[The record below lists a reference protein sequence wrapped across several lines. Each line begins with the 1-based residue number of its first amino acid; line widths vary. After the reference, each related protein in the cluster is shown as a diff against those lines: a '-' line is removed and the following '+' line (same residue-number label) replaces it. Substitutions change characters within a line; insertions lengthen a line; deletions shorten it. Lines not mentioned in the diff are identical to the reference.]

1 MDAEDSARREDRK
14 GETMRRKNRFK
25 RDYGFA
31 QDRKAACSAGSVPQP
46 SSSEQLVS
54 SEIEEPEWEKHRSVS
69 LSELLDVY
77 SDGVELLQLV
87 KAPDSNC
94 SSLSIATRQGLVLLR
109 EQDLMPLWK
118 LSLHGLHSQPTPG
131 SFTDDQTLDF
141 LLQTAWSWDE
151 KDDGGGWSSG
161 SIIWSHSIP
170 CHMEETP
177 TTSAVTSDQKSVFLF
192 WAEALAAASLSSDD
206 APGAKP
212 PGLYHLTSCTQ
223 PSRLSCT

>member
-1 MDAEDSARREDRK
+1 MRVGCLIGPQVYTTTTGTVYIIFGFGNIQAVALWDIFVQAQNRDSA
-14 GETMRRKNRFK
+14 
-25 RDYGFA
+25 
-31 QDRKAACSAGSVPQP
+31 PP
-46 SSSEQLVS
+46 SLQ
-54 SEIEEPEWEKHRSVS
+54 IEEPEWEKHRSVS